1 MATALTPPP
10 PIREVDFHNGQHLD
24 EAWLHADEP
33 WVARGLVAN
42 WPLVQSSTS
51 DDEALSYIASFS
63 AHKKTSAFLAEAE
76 HDGRLFY
83 NNTLDGFNFIQL
95 DTTLEAVFSKLMALK
110 AEAQAPTLYVG
121 STNIDQ
127 ALPGFRAANNIAI
140 PNAQPLASLWVG
152 NQSRIA
158 AHFDYPRNL
167 ACCVMGQ
174 RRFTVFPPDQVENL
188 YVGPWDLTPAGQPIS
203 LVDMHQ
209 PDLDQFPRF
218 SQAWAQAQIAELNP
232 GDAIYMPGMWWHQV
246 ESLSAIN
253 GLINYW
259 WSETP
264 TVFGAPMEAFNHA
277 LLSIKQLPAAQRR
290 AWKALFD
297 AYVFNED
304 EDSLAHIPEHSRGRM
319 APLTSEAARR
329 LRADLINKL
338 KR

>member
-1 MATALTPPP
+1 MTLELDTPRPV
-10 PIREVDFHNGQHLD
+10 REIDLSAGESLAPQL
-24 EAWLHADEP
+24 LHADEP
-33 WVARGLVAN
+33 WVVRGLVAD
-42 WPLVQSSTS
+42 WPLIKATTN
-51 DDEALSYIASFS
+51 DDEALKYLQSFS
-63 AHKKTSAFLAEAE
+63 AKQKTVAFLAEAE
-76 HDGRLFY
+76 HGGRLFY
-83 NNTLDGFNFIQL
+83 NDKFDGFNFVQL
-95 DTTLEAVFSKLMALK
+95 DTTLEAVFSKLLALK

-127 ALPGFRAANNIAI
+127 ALPGFRSSNNVEI
-140 PNAQPLASLWVG
+140 PSAQPLASLWVG
-152 NQSRIA
+152 NKSRIA

-167 ACCVMGQ
+167 ACCVMGR
-174 RRFTVFPPDQVENL
+174 RRFTVFPPDQVNNL

-203 LVDMHQ
+203 LVDMKQ
-209 PDLDQFPRF
+209 PDLERFPRF
-218 SQAWAQAQIAELNP
+218 ARAWAQAQVVELEP

-253 GLINYW
+253 GLVNYW

-264 TVFGAPMEAFNHA
+264 TVFGAPMDAFNHA
-277 LLSIKQLPAAQRR
+277 LLSIKQLPSAQRR

-304 EDSLAHIPEHSRGRM
+304 EDSLAYLPENARGRM

>member
-10 PIREVDFHNGQHLD
+10 PIREVDFHNGQPLD

-83 NNTLDGFNFIQL
+83 NDTFDGFNFIQM
-95 DTTLEAVFSKLMALK
+95 DTTLEAVFSKLLALK

-158 AHFDYPRNL
+158 AHFDYPRNWL
-167 ACCVMGQ
+167 AVSW
-174 RRFTVFPPDQVENL
+174 VN
-188 YVGPWDLTPAGQPIS
+188 
-203 LVDMHQ
+203 
-209 PDLDQFPRF
+209 
-218 SQAWAQAQIAELNP
+218 
-232 GDAIYMPGMWWHQV
+232 
-246 ESLSAIN
+246 
-253 GLINYW
+253 
-259 WSETP
+259 
-264 TVFGAPMEAFNHA
+264 
-277 LLSIKQLPAAQRR
+277 
-290 AWKALFD
+290 
-297 AYVFNED
+297 
-304 EDSLAHIPEHSRGRM
+304 
-319 APLTSEAARR
+319 
-329 LRADLINKL
+329 ADLPCFPLIKWKIFMWVPGILPPRGSRSVWSICTNQTSIAFHAFPKL
-338 KR
+338 GPKHRWPS